1 MTVKS
6 NVKRRPVER
15 ATITKRRV
23 DALEPGD
30 SLVDDQVRG
39 FVIRRLRTGSISY
52 GLRYSLGG
60 QQKWLSLGLHG
71 RLTPSEAREL
81 AQQRAGE
88 VAAGRD
94 PVSENAS
101 KKAADANTV
110 NGVLDAFTERHVRK
124 NLRSADEVERVF
136 RVYVRP
142 RIGAKSIYELRR
154 RDVVEMLDAVEDAG
168 APVMADR
175 VLAHTR
181 KAFNWWAA
189 RDDTFV
195 PPIVRGMARTKPAER
210 ARKRILDDQEL
221 RDVWR
226 VLDTAEVPP
235 CYPTYVRSL
244 LLTAQRRDEVARM
257 NWSEIE
263 GDTWTIPA
271 ERYKTGMENVVPLT
285 NAVLQLLRKPSNGG
299 FVFSTTNGELA
310 FSGFSK
316 SKHALDKTIAMLRKR
331 EKRKP
336 MPHWTLHDLRRTAR
350 SLMSRAGV
358 SADIAERVL
367 GHKIS
372 GVRGVYDRHEYV
384 AEKRDALQRLSGLIE
399 RILNPAAGNVAALA
413 RPAERA

>member
-6 NVKRRPVER
+6 NEKRRPVER

-23 DALEPGD
+23 DALQPGD

-39 FVIRRLRTGSISY
+39 FVVRRLRTGSISY

-81 AQQRAGE
+81 AQQRAGQ

-94 PVSENAS
+94 PTSENAA

-110 NGVLDAFTERHVRK
+110 NAVLDAFLERHVRK
-124 NLRSADEVERVF
+124 NLRAAREVERVF
-136 RVYVRP
+136 NKYVRP

-195 PPIVRGMARTKPAER
+195 PPIVRGMTRTKRPSGPANASFQTKSFRTCGTRSMRLRGRR
-210 ARKRILDDQEL
+210 A
-221 RDVWR
+221 
-226 VLDTAEVPP
+226 TPP
-235 CYPTYVRSL
+235 IC
-244 LLTAQRRDEVARM
+244 A
-257 NWSEIE
+257 
-263 GDTWTIPA
+263 
-271 ERYKTGMENVVPLT
+271 
-285 NAVLQLLRKPSNGG
+285 
-299 FVFSTTNGELA
+299 
-310 FSGFSK
+310 
-316 SKHALDKTIAMLRKR
+316 HCC
-331 EKRKP
+331 
-336 MPHWTLHDLRRTAR
+336 
-350 SLMSRAGV
+350 
-358 SADIAERVL
+358 
-367 GHKIS
+367 
-372 GVRGVYDRHEYV
+372 
-384 AEKRDALQRLSGLIE
+384 
-399 RILNPAAGNVAALA
+399 
-413 RPAERA
+413 